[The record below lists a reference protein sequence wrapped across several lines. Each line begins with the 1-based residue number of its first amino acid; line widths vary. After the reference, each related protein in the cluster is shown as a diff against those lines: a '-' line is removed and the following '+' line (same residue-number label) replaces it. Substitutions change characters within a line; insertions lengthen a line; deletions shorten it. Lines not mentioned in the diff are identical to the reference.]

1 MATEGPYDVVIV
13 GCGLSGIGAA
23 VYLKKLCPDVNFAIL
38 EARAEL
44 GGTW

>member
-1 MATEGPYDVVIV
+1 MCAETYDVVIV

-23 VYLKKLCPDVNFAIL
+23 VYLKKLCPGRSFAML
-38 EARAEL
+38 EARSEI